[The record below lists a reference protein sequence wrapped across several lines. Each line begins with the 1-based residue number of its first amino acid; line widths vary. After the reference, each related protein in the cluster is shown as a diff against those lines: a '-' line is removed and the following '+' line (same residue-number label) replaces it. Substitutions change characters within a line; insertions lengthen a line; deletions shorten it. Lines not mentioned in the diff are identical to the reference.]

1 MRLRTKTSAPDAR
14 TLPPL
19 GRVWVSCLLLI
30 LLSPWSIS
38 AAERQTKELEDVTDA
53 EKVKWA
59 RATRVLITDAIKAA
73 ADRTSGQV
81 IEAALHSI
89 SGRLLY
95 EIEVVTK
102 DGTVVELFV
111 DPQTGKLVDMGEGR

>member
-1 MRLRTKTSAPDAR
+1 MSRLSTHRLASLVLAAAFA
-14 TLPPL
+14 L
-19 GRVWVSCLLLI
+19 GLVGH
-30 LLSPWSIS
+30 
-38 AAERQTKELEDVTDA
+38 AAGGSEREKSVELEDVSDA

-59 RATRVLITDAIKAA
+59 RATKVDIAQAIRAA
-73 ADRTSGQV
+73 TARTPGQV

-102 DGTVVELFV
+102 EGTVVEVFV
-111 DPQTGKLVDMGEGR
+111 DPQSGRVIEGSHR